1 MDNSFDKELKQ
12 LPEDIYKKSIRSGNE
27 YGWRQADFPSVIE
40 AIRKASMAIIGGQVQ
55 YKFPDGICE
64 LYWLSYDTD
73 ERSIDEDWDAYCNR
87 TAKECLAKFELLI
100 STKNIDQ
107 EALEWPFIQTKKN
120 QGIDINQ
127 FQIFILYFNDEAS
140 YSSLFSK

>member
-1 MDNSFDKELKQ
+1 
-12 LPEDIYKKSIRSGNE
+12 
-27 YGWRQADFPSVIE
+27 
-40 AIRKASMAIIGGQVQ
+40 MAIIGGQVQ

-64 LYWLSYDTD
+64 LYWLSYDTY

-87 TAKECLAKFELLI
+87 TAKEGLAKFELLI

-107 EALEWPFIQTKKN
+107 EALEWPFIKTKKN